1 MVFNGNVSKIN
12 DHEYFMKLFNDNKS
26 QQEIANIL
34 GVGSSSVGRYI
45 KKHNLVRPKVIKVK
59 DKVIK
64 KDVVDIDRLKEFYLT
79 GKTILECAEEFKV
92 GKKVISNRLDKLGI
106 KRNLKEA
113 YNISSDKRVN
123 TIKERYGVDNVSKSD
138 V

>member
-59 DKVIK
+59 DKVTI
-64 KDVVDIDRLKEFYLT
+64 E
-79 GKTILECAEEFKV
+79 TILFLN
-92 GKKVISNRLDKLGI
+92 G
-106 KRNLKEA
+106 
-113 YNISSDKRVN
+113 
-123 TIKERYGVDNVSKSD
+123 SK
-138 V
+138 